1 LINHNRPDRAGRRG
15 SQDLLAQFVVGIR
28 VIHERFF
35 TAQPEDSRREWDALR
50 VSLASI
56 QINYNSHIS
65 VPPFPDDF
73 RLPP

>member
-1 LINHNRPDRAGRRG
+1 LINQNRSNRAGRRG
-15 SQDLLAQFVVGIR
+15 SQDLLTQFVVRIG
-28 VIHERFF
+28 VVHERFL
-35 TAQPEDSRREWDALR
+35 TAQFEDSRREWDALR

-56 QINYNSHIS
+56 QIDYNSHIS